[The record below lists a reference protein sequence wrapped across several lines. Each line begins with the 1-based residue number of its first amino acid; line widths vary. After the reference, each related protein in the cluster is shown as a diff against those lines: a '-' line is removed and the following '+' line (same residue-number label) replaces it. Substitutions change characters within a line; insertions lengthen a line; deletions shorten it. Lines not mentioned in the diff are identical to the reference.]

1 MIKGLRTDVELLAA
15 ALFQRPVTVWLHRG
29 LGDNYGDIPLDKGG
43 IIEQITPVSVRIRC
57 IDGSKMYYSRDNV
70 EFRV

>member
-1 MIKGLRTDVELLAA
+1 MELLMA

-29 LGDNYGDIPLDKGG
+29 LGDSYGDIPLDKGA
-43 IIEQITPVSVRIRC
+43 IIEQIMPVSARIRC
-57 IDGSKMYYSRDNV
+57 VDGSKMYYSRDNE